1 MLSVIFP
8 FLRWFP
14 LRRETLR
21 ADIVAGITVA
31 LILVPQSM
39 AYAQLAGL
47 PVVYGLYA
55 SLLPVMVASM
65 WGSSNQLHTGPVAM
79 LALLSAVTV
88 IPFAA
93 PGSDK
98 FIEISIMLALMVG
111 VFRLSL
117 GLLKLGAIV
126 NLLSSSVVVGFTNA
140 AALIIGLSL
149 LAEVLNVPFPRS
161 DVFIAD
167 LWRVVLQIPHAHL
180 PTIGFALATAVVML
194 GLRRYLPRVPGIL
207 VVVVLTT
214 VASWAIG
221 FERNHTV
228 PLSAV
233 SNPEARATLLA
244 YATAEQQ
251 IQTLTA
257 QLSAI
262 NQHLRDLKQGVPNLV
277 EVEAGLH
284 AQAEMSRRKIALLKA
299 DNNQRRVALHAI
311 KFARVGQPA
320 ETANYQIGPRSG
332 ETSWRFSKIK
342 GDQVTFMG
350 GGRVVGSIPAGL
362 PSFAV
367 PNVRVDLLAALLP
380 GALVMALIGFLEA
393 TSISKAISAMTR
405 ERINPSRELIGQGLA
420 NIVGSFF
427 HSFVVS
433 GSFSRSAVAARM
445 GARTGL
451 FAVIS
456 ALAVALVLLF
466 FTSYLYH
473 LPLAVLAVIVMLAV
487 FDLIKIRPLIIAWRV
502 DRVSA
507 TIGVVTFVATL
518 AMAPALAN
526 GVLLG
531 VVLTVLSLLVR
542 QMKPHAV
549 VLGRMADGSLSD
561 MKAHGLPPISKHFAA
576 VRYDGSLDFLNA
588 AHFEEA
594 VLRAHA
600 EFPEA
605 KTILVVGNGINSID
619 ASGEEKIRE
628 IAQYMGTA
636 NVILAFSSLIQ
647 PVREKFFR
655 AELPRLLGEENLFK
669 TRENAIEALEARYAD
684 IANQAEANDGD
695 TSVTPAVA
703 PRDVSVGP
711 TIHAK

>member
-1 MLSVIFP
+1 MITGKKSVLSVLFP

-14 LRRETLR
+14 LNRVILR
-21 ADIVAGITVA
+21 ADLVAGITVA

-55 SLLPVMVASM
+55 SLLPVAVASM

-79 LALLSAVTV
+79 LALISAVTV
-88 IPFAA
+88 IPFAP

-111 VFRLSL
+111 VLRLLL
-117 GLLKLGAIV
+117 GLLRLGAIV
-126 NLLSSSVVVGFTNA
+126 NLLSSPVVVGFTNA

-149 LAEVLNVPFPRS
+149 LTEVLRVPFPRS
-161 DVFIAD
+161 DVFMAD
-167 LWRVVLQIPHAHL
+167 LWRVVAQIPETHL
-180 PTIGFALATAVVML
+180 PSLGFALATAVIML
-194 GLRRYLPRVPGIL
+194 GLRRYLPRIPGIL
-207 VVVVLTT
+207 VVVVMTT
-214 VASWAIG
+214 VVSWGIG
-221 FERNHTV
+221 FERNQSV

-233 SNPEARATLLA
+233 VSPEARAEILA
-244 YATAEQQ
+244 YADADQQ
-251 IQTLTA
+251 VQTLTA
-257 QLSAI
+257 QLSGI
-262 NQHLRDLKQGVPNLV
+262 NQHLRGLKQGAPDLI

-284 AQAEMSRRKIALLKA
+284 AQAEMAQRKIDLHKA
-299 DNNQRRVALHAI
+299 DNNRRRVELHALA
-311 KFARVGQPA
+311 FTRGEQPNGA
-320 ETANYQIGPRSG
+320 AIYQAGTRTS
-332 ETSWRFSKIK
+332 ETSWRFGKIK
-342 GDQVTFMG
+342 GDQVTFTG

-362 PSFAV
+362 PTFAV
-367 PNVRVDLLAALLP
+367 PQVHSDLLMALLP

-405 ERINPSRELIGQGLA
+405 ERINPSRELVGQGLA

-451 FAVIS
+451 FAVVS

-466 FTSYLYH
+466 FTPYLYH
-473 LPLAVLAVIVMLAV
+473 LPLAVLAVIVMLTV
-487 FDLIKIRPLIIAWRV
+487 IDLIKTRPLLVAWKV
-502 DRVSA
+502 DRLGA
-507 TIGVVTFVATL
+507 LTGVLTFVATL
-518 AMAPALAN
+518 AMAPAIAN

-531 VVLTVLSLLVR
+531 VTLTVLLQLVR

-549 VLGRMADGSLSD
+549 LLGRMPDGSLSD
-561 MKAHGLPPISKHFAA
+561 MKTHSLPPISSHFAT

-588 AHFEEA
+588 AHFEE
-594 VLRAHA
+594 VLLQAHA

-605 KTILVVGNGINSID
+605 KTILVIGNGINNID

-628 IAQYMGTA
+628 ISQYLRAA
-636 NVILAFSSLIQ
+636 NVTLAFSSLKK
-647 PVREKFFR
+647 PVRDAFDR
-655 AELPRLLGEENLFK
+655 ADLTAVLGEENVFK
-669 TRENAIEALEARYAD
+669 
-684 IANQAEANDGD
+684 
-695 TSVTPAVA
+695 S
-703 PRDVSVGP
+703 RDLAFQTLKVRLSGS
-711 TIHAK
+711 

>member
-1 MLSVIFP
+1 MLSAFFP

-14 LRRETLR
+14 LSKETLR
-21 ADIVAGITVA
+21 ADIVAGVTVA

-55 SLLPVMVASM
+55 SLLPVVVASM

-79 LALLSAVTV
+79 LALISAVTV
-88 IPFAA
+88 VPFAA

-111 VFRLSL
+111 VLRLLL
-117 GLLKLGAIV
+117 GFLKLGAIV
-126 NLLSSSVVVGFTNA
+126 NLLSSPVVVGFTNA

-161 DVFIAD
+161 DVFMAD
-167 LWRVVLQIPHAHL
+167 LWRVVLQIPEAHL
-180 PTIGFALATAVVML
+180 PTIGFALVATVIML

-207 VVVVLTT
+207 VVVVITT
-214 VASWAIG
+214 IASWAMD
-221 FERNHTV
+221 FERNLSA
-228 PLSAV
+228 PLSSV
-233 SNPEARATLLA
+233 TNPEVRAEIIA
-244 YATAEQQ
+244 YANAEQQ
-251 IQTLTA
+251 VQTLTA
-257 QLSAI
+257 RLSDIHQRLRGLEQGAP
-262 NQHLRDLKQGVPNLV
+262 HLMELESNLR
-277 EVEAGLH
+277 
-284 AQAEMSRRKIALLKA
+284 AQADLTQRKIALLKA
-299 DNNQRRVALHAI
+299 DNNHRRVALHAI
-311 KFARVGQPA
+311 EFVRVEQPAGAATYQVSPRAGEATWRVG
-320 ETANYQIGPRSG
+320 
-332 ETSWRFSKIK
+332 KIK
-342 GDQVTFMG
+342 QDEVTFVG

-362 PSFAV
+362 PSFSV
-367 PNVRVDLLAALLP
+367 PKVHGDLLAALLP

-427 HSFVVS
+427 QSFVVS

-451 FAVIS
+451 FAVVS

-466 FTSYLYH
+466 FTPALYH

-487 FDLIKIRPLIIAWRV
+487 FDLIKIRPLLMAWKV
-502 DRVSA
+502 DRVGA
-507 TIGVVTFVATL
+507 LTGVLTFVATL
-518 AMAPALAN
+518 VMAPALAN

-531 VVLTVLSLLVR
+531 VALTVLSLLVR
-542 QMKPHAV
+542 QMKPRAV
-549 VLGRMADGSLSD
+549 VLGRMPDGSLSD
-561 MKAHGLPPISKHFAA
+561 MKAHGLPPISKHFVAM
-576 VRYDGSLDFLNA
+576 RYDGSLDFLNA

-605 KTILVVGNGINSID
+605 KTILVIGNGINSID

-628 IAQYMGTA
+628 IAQYMREA
-636 NVILAFSSLIQ
+636 NVSLAFSSLKQ
-647 PVREKFFR
+647 PVREKLYR
-655 AELPRLLGEENLFK
+655 AKLPHLLGEDNLFK
-669 TRENAIEALEARYAD
+669 TRESAIQSLETRFT
-684 IANQAEANDGD
+684 
-695 TSVTPAVA
+695 TSSVA
-703 PRDVSVGP
+703 G
-711 TIHAK
+711 

>member
-1 MLSVIFP
+1 MIAREKSRLSVFFP

-14 LRRETLR
+14 LSGESLR
-21 ADIVAGITVA
+21 ADLAAGITVA

-55 SLLPVMVASM
+55 SLLPVVVASM

-79 LALLSAVTV
+79 LALISVVTV

-111 VFRLSL
+111 VLRLLL
-117 GLLKLGAIV
+117 GLLRLGAIV
-126 NLLSSSVVVGFTNA
+126 NLLSSPVVVGFTNA

-149 LAEVLNVPFPRS
+149 LPEVLNVPFPRS
-161 DVFIAD
+161 DVFMAD
-167 LWRVVLQIPHAHL
+167 LWRVTLQIPEAHL
-180 PTIGFALATAVVML
+180 PTLGFALATAVIML
-194 GLRRYLPRVPGIL
+194 GLRRYLPRIPGIL
-207 VVVVLTT
+207 VAVVVTT
-214 VASWAIG
+214 LVSWAVG
-221 FERNHTV
+221 FERNHSV

-233 SNPEARATLLA
+233 ANPAARAEIRA
-244 YATAEQQ
+244 YADTDRQVHA
-251 IQTLTA
+251 LTA
-257 QLSAI
+257 RLSDI
-262 NQHLRDLKQGVPNLV
+262 NQRLRELARGAPHLM
-277 EVEAGLH
+277 EVEADLS
-284 AQAEMSRRKIALLKA
+284 AQANLTKRKIALLKA
-299 DNNQRRVALHAI
+299 GNNQRRVDLHELEFTRVEQPNGAAI
-311 KFARVGQPA
+311 YRLGTQAGKP
-320 ETANYQIGPRSG
+320 
-332 ETSWRFSKIK
+332 SWRFGKVE
-342 GDQVTFMG
+342 GDQVTFTG

-362 PSFAV
+362 PDFSV
-367 PNVRVDLLAALLP
+367 PQVHGDLLLALLP

-427 HSFVVS
+427 QSFVVS

-451 FAVIS
+451 FAVVS

-466 FTSYLYH
+466 FTPYLYH

-487 FDLIKIRPLIIAWRV
+487 FDLIKIRPLLVAWKV
-502 DRVSA
+502 DRLGA
-507 TIGVVTFVATL
+507 LTGVLTFVATL
-518 AMAPALAN
+518 AMAPTIAN

-531 VVLTVLSLLVR
+531 VALTVLLLLVR
-542 QMKPHAV
+542 QMKPRAV
-549 VLGRMADGSLSD
+549 LLGRMADGSLSD
-561 MKAHGLPPISKHFAA
+561 MKTHGLLPISSNFVT

-588 AHFEEA
+588 AHFEE
-594 VLRAHA
+594 VILQAHA

-605 KTILVVGNGINSID
+605 KTILVIGNGINCID

-628 IAQYMGTA
+628 IAQYLRAA
-636 NVILAFSSLIQ
+636 NITLAFSSLKK
-647 PVREKFFR
+647 PVRDTFDR
-655 AELPRLLGEENLFK
+655 AGLTALMGQENLFWSREVALK
-669 TRENAIEALEARYAD
+669 TLQAR
-684 IANQAEANDGD
+684 
-695 TSVTPAVA
+695 
-703 PRDVSVGP
+703 
-711 TIHAK
+711 